1 MARARAEAPA
11 PRQLALGCAWAWG
24 HGALRRAWRAWSRG
38 QAGGVRAFPLA
49 SVRVRRGVHVVH
61 GDEQDCSSVIGRGDK
76 SLTAAGWVT
85 LCELRAASGWVT
97 LCEL

>member
-38 QAGGVRAFPLA
+38 QAGGGRAFPLA

-61 GDEQDCSSVIGRGDK
+61 GDEQDCSSVIGSRQEG
-76 SLTAAGWVT
+76 
-85 LCELRAASGWVT
+85 
-97 LCEL
+97 